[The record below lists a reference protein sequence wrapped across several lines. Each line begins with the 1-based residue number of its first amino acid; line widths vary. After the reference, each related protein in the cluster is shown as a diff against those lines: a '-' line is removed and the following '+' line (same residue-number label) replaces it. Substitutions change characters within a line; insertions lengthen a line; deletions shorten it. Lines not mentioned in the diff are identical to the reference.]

1 MAITWIS
8 IPAVFAV
15 QIGFAGL
22 LGALTRQV
30 QVRQARAARLAAM
43 LLTAALLVTASY
55 VLPMSGGMKAA
66 TFGASVLA
74 AILTAWKLD
83 WLSQNEDWVWLYIAM
98 AMSLILVWS
107 IAQSEPLLS
116 VAISLAAGL
125 AALLAARR
133 GMLARAA

>member
-1 MAITWIS
+1 
-8 IPAVFAV
+8 
-15 QIGFAGL
+15 

-43 LLTAALLVTASY
+43 LLTAALLVAASY
-55 VLPMSGGMKAA
+55 VLPMSAGMKAA
-66 TFGASVLA
+66 IFGASVLA
-74 AILTAWKLD
+74 AILTAWKLE